1 MSLAC
6 STHSLAALIKERATM
21 LKKVRSFFDKRDVFE
36 VDTPVLSDRAP
47 IDHSI
52 DILETMA
59 TDHIKGY
66 FHSSPEYAMKKLLAK
81 GAPDIYQL
89 SHVFRKSEQSKKHAI
104 EFTMLEWYRIGF
116 SLKELMSET
125 KELIALFTGDVP
137 CEITDYHSIFKER
150 FDLDPQEDPLHVL
163 KNVSKEYGLFGNDY
177 DRQTYLDFLFDIA
190 EKTFSEDALV
200 FVTDFPKEQAY
211 LAKTYMKNGK
221 ELAMRFEAFY
231 KGYELA
237 NGFDELQDSKVQRK
251 RFMSS
256 LNKRKEMNKPSL
268 PIDEGFLDAL
278 DHLPDCSGVA
288 VGFDRLLMLK
298 TKSDDIKNVTYKG
311 M

>member
-1 MSLAC
+1 
-6 STHSLAALIKERATM
+6 M
-21 LKKVRSFFDKRDVFE
+21 LRSVRSFFDKRDVLE
-36 VDTPVLSDRAP
+36 VDTPILSKHAP
-47 IDHSI
+47 IDSSI

-59 TDHIKGY
+59 TDQTKGY
-66 FHSSPEYAMKKLLAK
+66 FHSSPEYAMKKLLAM

-89 SHVFRKSEQSKKHAI
+89 SHVFRKSEQSKKHTI

-116 SLKELMSET
+116 SLEELMSET
-125 KELIALFTGDVP
+125 KELIALFIGDVP
-137 CEITDYHSIFKER
+137 CRITDYCSIFKER
-150 FDLDPQEDPLHVL
+150 FNLDPEEDSLQTLQE
-163 KNVSKEYGLFGNDY
+163 VSKDFGLFGKDY

-190 EKTFSEDALV
+190 EKTFSTDSLV

-211 LAKTYMKNGK
+211 LAKTHIKNGK

-251 RFMSS
+251 RFKAS
-256 LNKRKEMNKPSL
+256 LEKREKMDKPSL
-268 PIDEGFLDAL
+268 PIDEDFLDAL

-288 VGFDRLLMLK
+288 VGFDRLMMLK
-298 TKSDDIKNVTYKG
+298 TQSHDIKNVTYEG